1 MGMGWEKGTLRHWDD
16 AKGYGFVCSHH
27 DDMEIYLHIKALPIY
42 QRRPKVGDV
51 VTYRRK
57 MDEKGRYYTLDAN
70 IKGFAWS
77 FFTLAWVFLVL
88 VFGTY
93 VFLLV
98 QQKLPFH
105 FLAVYAGMSLLTIWS
120 YISDKR
126 AAQLGIWRK
135 SEIKLHTLE
144 ALGGWPGAL
153 FAQFFYSHKRRKM
166 SYQIV
171 FWLIVTSHALLWG
184 FLLTNQEKYRPY
196 QAFVTENVR
205 ILIDNT
211 KRETE
216 RFLANDNANIMEK
229 WRKFSKSSKKSADR
243 NGFGRSTI
251 PPLKGAR
258 IVQGIVKEIRP
269 DDGVVVLLDQ
279 GMLGMIGRS
288 SLVYDFTKYFKK
300 EERVQ
305 VAVQTISFE
314 GNTGRVELV
323 LVDQ

>member
-1 MGMGWEKGTLRHWDD
+1 MAMGREKGTLIRWDD
-16 AKGYGFVCSHH
+16 AKGYGFIRSYHG
-27 DDMEIYLHIKALPIY
+27 DMEIYLHIKALPIY

-70 IKGFAWS
+70 IKGLAWS
-77 FFTLAWVFLVL
+77 FFTLAWIFLVL
-88 VFGTY
+88 LFGIY
-93 VFLLV
+93 VLLLV

-105 FLAVYAGMSLLTIWS
+105 LLAIYAGMSLWTIWA

-126 AAQLGIWRK
+126 AAQLDKWRTT
-135 SEIKLHTLE
+135 EIKLHTLE

-153 FAQFFYSHKRRKM
+153 LAQFFYSHKRRKW

-171 FWLIVTSHALLWG
+171 FWLIVAGHALLWG
-184 FLLTNQEKYRPY
+184 LVLTNQEKYRPY
-196 QAFVTENVR
+196 QDFVTEKVR
-205 ILIDNT
+205 IFIDNT
-211 KRETE
+211 KRETG
-216 RFLANDNANIMEK
+216 RFLAGDNANIIEK
-229 WRKFSKSSKKSADR
+229 WRKSTKSSEKSADR
-243 NGFGRSTI
+243 KGLGRSTI

-269 DDGVVVLLDQ
+269 EEGVVVSLDRGMQ
-279 GMLGMIGRS
+279 GMIARS
-288 SLVYDFTKYFKK
+288 TLVRDFSQLFKK
-300 EERVQ
+300 EELVQ

-314 GNTGRVELV
+314 GNTRRVELV